1 MPALCLPS
9 LFVAAALALSLSTAA
24 RASDAPIA
32 ASGAP
37 AAAQPVIVVV
47 KVPRPWYVPDLLIVR
62 KMRDA
67 MPTYRAI
74 PGLRFKAFTLAE
86 ADGDFGGIYLWR
98 DAAAASAWFTPAWY
112 ARVREQR
119 GVEARVR
126 RFSVVGPSRSGSVP
140 AAQWPALQD
149 AAALI
154 VSVPSATLASDALT
168 AAAFDRTDTRAM
180 LEAYPI
186 ATGDGPGLV
195 LFWRDAA
202 AAERW
207 LRDAQPRLRALA
219 RVAPRV
225 ERFEVPI
232 AMPVATT
239 APTPASGP
247 ATAVA
252 R

>member
-1 MPALCLPS
+1 MPAFCLSALLVVSALLVS
-9 LFVAAALALSLSTAA
+9 LLATA
-24 RASDAPIA
+24 RAADAPIA
-32 ASGAP
+32 AGAP
-37 AAAQPVIVVV
+37 TAAQPVIVVV
-47 KVPRPWYVPDLLIVR
+47 KVPRPWYAADFLIVR
-62 KMRDA
+62 RMREA
-67 MPTYRAI
+67 MPIYRAI

-126 RFSVVGPSRSGSVP
+126 RFSVVGPARTGGVP
-140 AAQWPALQD
+140 AAQWPGLDEAV
-149 AAALI
+149 ALI
-154 VSVPSATLASDALT
+154 VSVPSATLAPDALT
-168 AAAFDRTDTRAM
+168 AAALDRADTRAM
-180 LEAYPI
+180 LAAYPI

-195 LFWRDAA
+195 LFWRDAGA
-202 AAERW
+202 AGRW

-219 RVAPRV
+219 EVAPRV

-232 AMPVATT
+232 AMPVEMSAAT
-239 APTPASGP
+239 PTPTA
-247 ATAVA
+247 AAAAVA